1 MCFKTT
7 SLNPLITGPHYPTA
21 QSMFTLLFL
30 QITKTN
36 TANTGVSP
44 THTAT
49 NKHLPHTARNT
60 PPQLGTIQPTCPP
73 QPSNKGSS
81 TAPFLQQ
88 SVTPVPP
95 PHQVPSTTRSYTQTP
110 GPPRFSCYPQEPPP
124 LPQLRHN
131 SSSMYGHLPTQS
143 TLYPTSTKH
152 YSAAVSSPIQTTKPY
167 MTNMR

>member
-7 SLNPLITGPHYPTA
+7 SLNPLITGPHYPTT
-21 QSMFTLLFL
+21 QSMFILLCL

-36 TANTGVSP
+36 TANTGVLP

-49 NKHLPHTARNT
+49 KEHLPLTARDT
-60 PPQLGTIQPTCPP
+60 PPQLATIQPTCPP
-73 QPSNKGSS
+73 QPSNKGSA

-88 SVTPVPP
+88 SATPVPP
-95 PHQVPSTTRSYTQTP
+95 PQQVPSTTRSYTQTP

-124 LPQLRHN
+124 LPQPRHN
-131 SSSMYGHLPTQS
+131 SSSTYGHPPTQS

-152 YSAAVSSPIQTTKPY
+152 YSAAVSSPIQTTQPY